1 MPDESEKL
9 LTSKQLVC
17 HALSGKGVPRPAT
30 GPLAVH
36 FCART
41 AAVSLRQYT
50 TDARVLAD
58 SVLHYYQLFR
68 PDAVWL
74 SADTWVTA
82 EAMGAAVGFTGD
94 EQPMSGTGQP
104 LVRTPADLDRI
115 PDPDPTAQGR
125 CPLMLDALQRIVRE
139 VGNEVFIVAC
149 FDQYP
154 FSLACALMGL
164 DQVMLKL
171 IDDRPMVVALM
182 ERCAEYTATYAQ
194 ALASAGADMLSGGD
208 SPAGLM
214 GPSLYREVALP
225 AEQHVISQIKQ
236 TVDRPISLH
245 ICGDATPILADMAR
259 CGADVLELDSQV
271 DVSTA
276 AHAIGPEI
284 AVWGNLDP
292 VRILAQGNPEQ
303 VRRATRALLQ
313 SITNTGHQRFVLSSG
328 CTLAVETPPEN
339 LRAMLDAARQW

>member
-1 MPDESEKL
+1 MPDETENL
-9 LTSKQLVC
+9 LTSKQLIC
-17 HALSGKGVPRPAT
+17 HALSGRDVPRPAT

-41 AAVSLRQYT
+41 AGVSLRQYT
-50 TDARVLAD
+50 TDARVLAE
-58 SVLHYYQLFR
+58 SVLHYHQQFR

-82 EAMGAAVGFTGD
+82 EAMGAAVGFTD
-94 EQPMSGTGQP
+94 DDQPMSGTGQS
-104 LVRTPADLDRI
+104 LIQSPADLDRI

-125 CPLMLDALQRIVRE
+125 WPLMLDALQRVVRA
-139 VGNEVFIVAC
+139 VGDEVFIVAC

-164 DQVMLKL
+164 DRVMLKL

-182 ERCAEYTATYAQ
+182 ERCAEYSATYAQ
-194 ALASAGADMLSGGD
+194 ALASVGADMLSGGD

-225 AEQHVISQIKQ
+225 AEQHVIAQIKRS
-236 TVDRPISLH
+236 VDCPVSLH
-245 ICGDATPILADMAR
+245 ICGDAMPILADMAR

-271 DVSTA
+271 DVSA
-276 AHAIGPEI
+276 ATHVIGPKI

-292 VRILAQGNPEQ
+292 VRILAQGNPER
-303 VRRATRALLQ
+303 VRQATRTLLQ
-313 SITNTGHQRFVLSSG
+313 SITDTGHQRFVLSSG

-339 LRAMLDAARQW
+339 VRAMLDAARQW